1 MVELDNPFAKAHKAN
16 EIIQMLPLQNG
27 IRILDIGCGSGRVLL
42 PLAKNIQDKGGH
54 VTGLDIQA
62 DMIEKTQ
69 LKAKGLDITNVG
81 FINSSIDEAKI
92 DEPYDIILII
102 CVLGEIPKN
111 DRKSVLQK
119 IARYLQP
126 DGIISITETIF
137 DPHFQSRK
145 YVSSIMNEIG
155 FAEDKFIGNK
165 LAYTS
170 HFKKQENKE

>member
-1 MVELDNPFAKAHKAN
+1 M
-16 EIIQMLPLQNG
+16 
-27 IRILDIGCGSGRVLL
+27 
-42 PLAKNIQDKGGH
+42 
-54 VTGLDIQA
+54 
-62 DMIEKTQ
+62 
-69 LKAKGLDITNVG
+69 
-81 FINSSIDEAKI
+81 
-92 DEPYDIILII
+92 I

-111 DRKSVLQK
+111 DRKSVMQK

-155 FAEDKFIGNK
+155 FAENKFIGNK
-165 LAYTS
+165 LAYTA